1 MKKKQIFSTLL
12 FAAMVAVGTVSCS
25 SGDDNGSGGNN
36 GNDNGGNTQTETL
49 TPNEQKVK
57 LEKIARELVGK
68 VEADPFSNIKDMTTA
83 LDDTDDDV
91 ISDWA
96 KGCVDNCLE
105 SSKGDTLYNY
115 LFVASNFTGSF
126 ELQGK
131 KWKLAN
137 ENVGYLQFKFT
148 DHSGRECV
156 IKVEHSGKETKVHH
170 DSFDY
175 HEYSWYYDY
184 VSHTYTKHA
193 VYTEQQTYSIPEY
206 IKVTVAQNGT
216 TVASTDIHTT
226 LNIATGDV
234 DPYRDGAE
242 VSATTTINDYKFALE
257 KMIYS
262 AGKSASVQSL
272 TVTKGGEELLSL
284 TAQATGDIT
293 NSDNPVLKTASIMV
307 KVLGGKARVEGNIT
321 DGQSLLRNVEN
332 ADANKT
338 NGEKYKSFLNT
349 ANSLF
354 SVKLY
359 FDNSSTQSAFLRLQP
374 FERQDY
380 LGRSTWRCKPVI
392 VFGDG
397 SSYSF
402 EEYFDENTFATVID
416 KAQNLVD
423 DFVRLFGK

>member
-25 SGDDNGSGGNN
+25 SNDDNDSGGN
-36 GNDNGGNTQTETL
+36 NGGNTQTETL

-68 VEADPFSNIKDMTTA
+68 VEADPFSNIKDMTKA

-96 KGCVDNCLE
+96 KGCVGNCLE
-105 SSKGDTLYNY
+105 SSKGDTLYSY
-115 LFVASNFTGSF
+115 LFAASNFTGSF

-131 KWKLAN
+131 KWKLSN
-137 ENVGYLQFKFT
+137 ERVDYLQFKFT
-148 DHSGRECV
+148 DYSGRECV

-175 HEYSWYYDY
+175 HQYSWYYDY
-184 VSHTYTKHA
+184 VYTKHA
-193 VYTEQQTYSIPEY
+193 VYTEQRAYSIPEY

-226 LNIATGDV
+226 LNIASGDV

-293 NSDNPVLKTASIMV
+293 DSDNPVLKTANITV
-307 KVLGGKARVEGNIT
+307 KVLGGKARVEGNIE
-321 DGQSLLRNVEN
+321 DGQSLVRNLEN
-332 ADANKT
+332 ADANNT
-338 NGEKYKSFLNT
+338 NSEKYKSYLNT
-349 ANSLF
+349 ANSMF

-359 FDNSSTQSAFLRLQP
+359 FDNSSTQSAFLRLLP

-380 LGRSTWRCKPVI
+380 WGKSTWRSKPAI

-402 EEYFDENTFATVID
+402 EEYFDEKTFSTVID

>member
-1 MKKKQIFSTLL
+1 M
-12 FAAMVAVGTVSCS
+12 
-25 SGDDNGSGGNN
+25 
-36 GNDNGGNTQTETL
+36 
-49 TPNEQKVK
+49 
-57 LEKIARELVGK
+57 
-68 VEADPFSNIKDMTTA
+68 
-83 LDDTDDDV
+83 
-91 ISDWA
+91 
-96 KGCVDNCLE
+96 
-105 SSKGDTLYNY
+105 
-115 LFVASNFTGSF
+115 
-126 ELQGK
+126 
-131 KWKLAN
+131 
-137 ENVGYLQFKFT
+137 
-148 DHSGRECV
+148 
-156 IKVEHSGKETKVHH
+156 
-170 DSFDY
+170 
-175 HEYSWYYDY
+175 
-184 VSHTYTKHA
+184 
-193 VYTEQQTYSIPEY
+193 
-206 IKVTVAQNGT
+206 
-216 TVASTDIHTT
+216 ASTDIHTT

-293 NSDNPVLKTASIMV
+293 DNDNPVLKTASIMV

>member
-25 SGDDNGSGGNN
+25 SGG
-36 GNDNGGNTQTETL
+36 DNGGGTQTEAL

-68 VEADPFSNIKDMTTA
+68 VEADPFSNIKDMTKA
-83 LDDTDDDV
+83 LDDTNDDV
-91 ISDWA
+91 ISNWA
-96 KGCVDNCLE
+96 KNCVDNCLE
-105 SSKGDTLYNY
+105 SAKGDTLYSY
-115 LFVASNFTGSF
+115 LFAASNFTGSF
-126 ELQGK
+126 ELIGK

-137 ENVGYLQFKFT
+137 ERVDYLQFKFT
-148 DHSGRECV
+148 DYSGRECV

-175 HEYSWYYDY
+175 HQYSWYYDY
-184 VSHTYTKHA
+184 VSHK
-193 VYTEQQTYSIPEY
+193 YTESVYSEQRTYSIPEY

-226 LNIATGDV
+226 LNIASGDV

-284 TAQATGDIT
+284 TAQAAGDIT
-293 NSDNPVLKTASIMV
+293 DSDNPVLKTASITV
-307 KVLGGKARVEGNIT
+307 KVLGGKARVEGKID
-321 DGQSLLRNVEN
+321 DGQSLVRNIEN

-338 NGEKYKSFLNT
+338 NSEKYKGYLNT

-380 LGRSTWRCKPVI
+380 RGTSTWSCKPAI

-402 EEYFDENTFATVID
+402 EEYFDEKTFSTVID